1 MHTVIETPDFIS
13 DAKNSG
19 ITDEE
24 RSKIINTLAQNPT
37 IGTKS
42 EARAVP
48 AKSALPAGAKERAAD
63 IA

>member
-24 RSKIINTLAQNPT
+24 RSKIVDTLAQNPT
-37 IGTKS
+37 IGDEIRGTGG
-42 EARAVP
+42 AR
-48 AKSALPAGAKERAAD
+48 KSALPAEAKERAAD